1 MIRCQ
6 AAGCSDMA
14 GVVLKCKDTIRGIVE
29 YDFCENC
36 AHYLSQDPLVIR
48 ITPYANKGLLTKNKK
63 TKTKGN

>member
-14 GVVLKCKDTIRGIVE
+14 GVVVKCKDIIRGIVE

-36 AHYLSQDPLVIR
+36 AAYISKDPLVIR
-48 ITPYANKGLLTKNKK
+48 MTPYANKGLLTKN
-63 TKTKGN
+63 